1 MNGHLSTNYES
12 YTTWTTTR
20 YAYKEVLVI
29 RTEGLWNDVDALN
42 HALVVSEENQTDHK
56 NETPSLSFS
65 YTSRTNISH
74 GSETFSVSS
83 GISKEGRAILC
94 CYLSNENKL
103 FEELVRRAVNLAKLE
118 KEKYPDRLYS
128 DCEIP
133 IEEIQHGGSNNFAW
147 NQWRKTNCPFSY

>member
-94 CYLSNENKL
+94 CYLSNENNL

-118 KEKYPDRLYS
+118 KEKYLDQLYS

-133 IEEIQHGGSNNFAW
+133 MEEIQQHGGSNTFAC
-147 NQWRKTNCPFSY
+147 NQ